1 LTRCVRVANTRLK
14 VAVFSIVCGRRGRA
28 AAKGLREELFRI
40 ESRKLKEPEEGNT
53 ETLCARRFRG
63 EDWAA
68 GTGWRLTI
76 TNHVTRYANTLSS
89 VYCTAIRIICGKVGT
104 AKVRRRESEKFGEF
118 LNGQTSVSQDAFEY
132 FRMEDFSGM
141 KRNGGALP
149 FCVLVDYVAAAL
161 AGD

>member
-1 LTRCVRVANTRLK
+1 M
-14 VAVFSIVCGRRGRA
+14 AV
-28 AAKGLREELFRI
+28 KGLREELIRV
-40 ESRKLKEPEEGNT
+40 ESLKSKEPEEGNA

-89 VYCTAIRIICGKVGT
+89 VYFTAIRIGCGKVGT
-104 AKVRRRESEKFGEF
+104 SKSEKFGEF
-118 LNGQTSVSQDAFEY
+118 LNGQTSVSKDAFEY

-161 AGD
+161 TGD